1 MHYDPPLTQLPSGSA
16 RLICVS
22 PPTQF
27 AYHDGGLITTAAS
40 VTTNGLWTFK
50 TMISN
55 VVLILQRNKSGF
67 DKTVPFSGFT
77 F

>member
-1 MHYDPPLTQLPSGSA
+1 MHYDPPLTQLLSGSA

-40 VTTNGLWTFK
+40 TKASVTTNGLWTFK
-50 TMISN
+50 LIITN
-55 VVLILQRNKSGF
+55 VARSYLLF
-67 DKTVPFSGFT
+67 LLL
-77 F
+77 

>member
-40 VTTNGLWTFK
+40 TRLPLMGCGHSSL
-50 TMISN
+50 
-55 VVLILQRNKSGF
+55 LLQMLQDIICFFCCINSL
-67 DKTVPFSGFT
+67 S
-77 F
+77 